1 MYSLDIAYSM
11 LITMVVTLGIIFL
24 FLLAYT
30 FWTRQKKQYW
40 IRYKEKF
47 RDYFL
52 PLLLTFIEE
61 GETKEDADDLIFKLT
76 KRTQD
81 IAFFLEMLDEISD
94 ILRGEERDKLN
105 LLIEHE
111 LFYNFYKQKLF
122 SFNKRKKLLGCIYF
136 KNLNT
141 IDSPIVER
149 LTSISKSK
157 NVELAYAATKAL
169 QSSDDLEFKKKVLH
183 RFLKRDD
190 TSELMVAELL
200 HLFHS
205 DDLEEHRLV
214 GKALTKLLQEEA
226 ISSGKKKIIALYFA
240 QKNFYEYADFLL
252 QFLKDIDYSPSKA
265 PLVIGLIQALGQL
278 QIEEAAPIIRKYLQV
293 EHVDIRLTCVK
304 ALSNF
309 GGKENLTYL
318 TKRLLYIEFAV
329 RKAII
334 RSLSENP
341 EIGYQLLYR
350 FLTDNLKF
358 VIRSKK
364 HQNLQSELSE
374 ILQKIRNIALGI
386 KIMLPK
392 KKRAA

>member
-11 LITMVVTLGIIFL
+11 LITMVVALGLIFI

-374 ILQKIRNIALGI
+374 ILQKIRNIASGI